1 MVVYSPCFT
10 VCRLGCC
17 TQTVSVVVAGSTS
30 LSSFMKNLL
39 LQTMLED
46 EKVYVAIKAQNV
58 NYKFRSLTT
67 NHLGMGVG
75 VGHSTCTLLVSIH
88 DTMAQIADVLSLQG
102 Q

>member
-1 MVVYSPCFT
+1 
-10 VCRLGCC
+10 
-17 TQTVSVVVAGSTS
+17 
-30 LSSFMKNLL
+30 MKNLL